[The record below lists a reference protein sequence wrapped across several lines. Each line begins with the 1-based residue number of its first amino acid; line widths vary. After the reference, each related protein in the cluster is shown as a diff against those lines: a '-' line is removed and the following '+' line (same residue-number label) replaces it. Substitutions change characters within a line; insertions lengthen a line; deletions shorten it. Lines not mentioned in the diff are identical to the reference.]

1 MREHLCPDGFV
12 FDINLE
18 KCDYPVKVNCTGRP
32 LLREYSTQEQKQSFD
47 FKIEKAYSESD

>member
-1 MREHLCPDGFV
+1 M

-32 LLREYSTQEQKQSFD
+32 LLREYRTQEQKLSFD